1 MYRVYQKTAHLKKK
15 NNNNNANLLSDD
27 KEGKIVKNAYLIF

>member
-15 NNNNNANLLSDD
+15 NNNNANLLSDD